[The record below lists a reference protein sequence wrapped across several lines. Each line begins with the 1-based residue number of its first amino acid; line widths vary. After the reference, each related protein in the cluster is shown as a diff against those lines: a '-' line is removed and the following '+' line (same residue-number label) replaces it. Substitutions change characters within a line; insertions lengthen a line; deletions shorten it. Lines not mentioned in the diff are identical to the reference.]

1 MDVIARTLLWIA
13 LVALLIAV
21 PRWTRTHSN
30 VTELVRLK
38 EDVER
43 LNAQVHAL
51 EMSNA
56 RTADHILSLGHSTNA
71 RTSRAIQR
79 FDLIR
84 SDEILLRF
92 DEDD

>member
-1 MDVIARTLLWIA
+1 MDIIARTLLWIA
-13 LVALLIAV
+13 LVILLIAV
-21 PRWTRTHSN
+21 PRWTRTHHN

-38 EDVER
+38 EDVDR
-43 LNAQVHAL
+43 LHEQVRDL

-56 RTADHILSLGHSTNA
+56 RTADHILSLGHSIHA
-71 RTSRAIQR
+71 RTHRTIQR

-92 DEDD
+92 NEDD